1 MTVIYKF
8 VYLKIEWRRLKE
20 KSWSILVGLERE
32 RERDRYLNSPWKST
46 RNQFYFLPKKDVG
59 KK

>member
-1 MTVIYKF
+1 M
-8 VYLKIEWRRLKE
+8 EE
-20 KSWSILVGLERE
+20 AERE
-32 RERDRYLNSPWKST
+32 KLEHFGWTRKRERYLNSPWKST